1 VHTRFALGLSHVVDV
16 RSENPDLQWRGR
28 LLNALIFALM
38 IGILVLAGANFFR
51 FATPWRLSHILG
63 SVFALIA
70 LAVIL
75 WINRSGRVR
84 LAGLL
89 YVVLFVLAVSCL
101 FRIEDL
107 DRVMALYVVPTM
119 GASFVLVPSGSFA
132 LATLSVLGYS
142 LAYATSFPSV
152 PYNYISSIGLYLA
165 AWAAWLAARNLER
178 ALREIRQRADE
189 LDRCVLERTRD
200 LTEALVRKRAESDA
214 TQAVLQSIGDGVM
227 VFDQSRRVTVANPAA
242 YALLERDA
250 ADVLGHTISEVM
262 GDAVSQEDQAI
273 LRSLIEGERPAR
285 AGLKIAWGHKTM
297 AVSLATLD
305 LPVAGQRGSMVI
317 LRDIT
322 KEDQVDRMKNEFVSI
337 VSHELRTPMTS
348 IKGYVDMLAMGA
360 AGAVTEKQRNYLGII
375 KTSADRLSEMVD
387 ELLDLSRIEAG
398 KAQMNYQAVS
408 LSRVLHE
415 VVAMLQ
421 KNFDDRGIQ
430 LHLDIPD
437 DLPDVLADPG
447 RLNQVVT
454 NLLSNALKYTFEGR
468 VDVKARVADNQ
479 VQMDVSDTGIG
490 MSKEDQAKLFTRF
503 FRAATARTREISG
516 SGLGLSITRSL
527 LEMQGGHIWV
537 ESAVG
542 QGSTF
547 SFTIPTL
554 PEPLAHMAP
563 TEPPPAM
570 MIRPRAT
577 PSKILVVD
585 DELPVAQALCRQ
597 LEAGGYTTLISSR
610 GMDALPL
617 ARREQ
622 PDLILLDVML
632 SDADGFEVLRQIKQ
646 GTDTRSIPVI
656 ITSVAS
662 DGEKGLAQG
671 AADCLVKP
679 VGDHQLLTSVQ
690 RVLAAALESET
701 PCSVLVV
708 DDEEDIRQWLSLEL
722 SSRGFLVAEAQDG
735 QAALATIAARPPHL
749 IVLDLEMPK
758 MDGWAVI
765 QALRENPQTAHIPI
779 IVLAASLTDLQSEKM
794 RVSGM
799 RAEQFLTKPL
809 SVKVLVAEIK
819 KQLAL

>member
-1 VHTRFALGLSHVVDV
+1 LSRVVDV
-16 RSENPDLQWRGR
+16 RSQNPELRWRGR
-28 LLNALIFALM
+28 LLSAL
-38 IGILVLAGANFFR
+38 ILVLMLGILALAGVNFLR
-51 FATPWRLSHILG
+51 FADSWRLSHILG
-63 SVFALIA
+63 SVLALMA
-70 LAVIL
+70 LAAIL
-75 WINRSGRVR
+75 WINKSGRVR
-84 LAGLL
+84 LAGWL
-89 YVVLFVLAVSCL
+89 YGVSFVLAVSCL
-101 FRIEDL
+101 FRIEAL
-107 DRVMALYVVPTM
+107 DRVMVLYIVPTM
-119 GASFVLVPSGSFA
+119 GASFVLFPAGSFA

-142 LAYATSFPSV
+142 LAYALSSPSI

-178 ALREIRQRADE
+178 AARETRQRANE

-200 LTEALVRKRAESDA
+200 LTEALARERAESDA

-227 VFDQSRRVTVANPAA
+227 VLDQSRRVTIANPAV

-250 ADVLGHTISEVM
+250 ASVLSHTISEVM

-273 LRSLIEGERPAR
+273 LRSLIEGERVAH

-305 LPVAGQRGSMVI
+305 LPVAGQRGSLVI

-322 KEDQVDRMKNEFVSI
+322 QEAQVDRMKNEFVSI

-360 AGAVTEKQRNYLGII
+360 AGAVTEKQHRYLDII

-398 KAQMNYQAVS
+398 KVQMNYQSVS
-408 LSRVLHE
+408 LPRVLHE

-421 KNFDDRGIQ
+421 KNFDDRNIQ

-437 DLPDVLADPG
+437 DLADVLADPG
-447 RLNQVVT
+447 RLNQIVT
-454 NLLSNALKYTFEGR
+454 NLLSNALKYTFEGHVEVR
-468 VDVKARVADNQ
+468 VRVADGQ
-479 VQMDVSDTGIG
+479 VQVDVSDTGIG

-503 FRAATARTREISG
+503 FRASTARAREISG
-516 SGLGLSITRSL
+516 SGLGLSIARSL
-527 LEMQGGHIWV
+527 IEMQGGRIWV

-554 PEPLAHMAP
+554 PESLAHMAP

-597 LEAGGYTTLISSR
+597 LEAGGYTALISTR
-610 GMDALPL
+610 GTDVLPL

-622 PDLILLDVML
+622 PNLILLDVTL
-632 SDADGFEVLRQIKQ
+632 SDIDGFEALRQIKQ
-646 GTDTRSIPVI
+646 GADTRSIPVI
-656 ITSVAS
+656 ITSVTL
-662 DGEKGLAQG
+662 DREKSLALG

-690 RVLAAALESET
+690 RVLAAALESEM
-701 PCSVLVV
+701 PRSVLVV

-735 QAALATIAARPPHL
+735 EAALAAIAAHPPHL
-749 IVLDLEMPK
+749 IMLDLEMPK

-765 QALRENPQTAHIPI
+765 QTLKENPQTARIPI
-779 IVLAASLTDLQSEKM
+779 IVLMASMTDLQPDKM

-799 RAEQFLTKPL
+799 SAEQFLTKPL
-809 SVKVLVAEIK
+809 SVKVLVTEIK